1 MPSARFPRGPG
12 ALGRVNDD
20 EVVELAG
27 MFWLMSDPTRLR
39 IILACLA
46 EPAPVGEM
54 AERIGISASLAS
66 HHLRLLR
73 AARLLQAE
81 RRGRQ
86 VLYAV
91 TDLHIR
97 SMLADMVDH
106 VAEGESD
113 IEPSPAL
120 PA

>member
-1 MPSARFPRGPG
+1 VP
-12 ALGRVNDD
+12 GRVSAAPRRVGDD

-46 EPAPVGEM
+46 APAPVGEM

-91 TDLHIR
+91 TDAHVR

-106 VAEGESD
+106 VAEGES
-113 IEPSPAL
+113 EGESAPAA
-120 PA
+120 PG

>member
-1 MPSARFPRGPG
+1 VG
-12 ALGRVNDD
+12 DD
-20 EVVELAG
+20 AVVELAG

-39 IILACLA
+39 IILACMA
-46 EPAPVGEM
+46 GAAPVGEM
-54 AERIGISASLAS
+54 ADRLGISASLAS

-91 TDLHIR
+91 TDAHIR
-97 SMLADMVDH
+97 SMLADMVEH
-106 VAEGESD
+106 VAEGEAEADSV
-113 IEPSPAL
+113 PL
-120 PA
+120 PPLPEAGA

>member
-1 MPSARFPRGPG
+1 MARPSPG
-12 ALGRVNDD
+12 RASTSRVGDD

-46 EPAPVGEM
+46 EPSPVGEM

-91 TDLHIR
+91 TDGHIR
-97 SMLADMVDH
+97 SMLSDMVDH
-106 VAEGESD
+106 VAEGEAEGESA
-113 IEPSPAL
+113 PPASP
-120 PA
+120 